1 MFLIPTTT
9 LFQQIFYCTFSPY
22 ENKCSLALQRDDFEQ
37 ILVHCNFTFN
47 EPELATRAKDRILI
61 MNDNKPLAIKEYGQ
75 NKKLKDR
82 IPNKTPVFIAT
93 EYQLSIKAGGI
104 DLIFEPVFNVS
115 SRKIIYSY
123 LTPEFINH
131 MKWSAK
137 DRSLLTAIGV
147 KEGLIAGIL
156 IVLAFLVPITLTMC
170 GCYIN
175 SSQLCSRIHKK

>member
-1 MFLIPTTT
+1 M
-9 LFQQIFYCTFSPY
+9 
-22 ENKCSLALQRDDFEQ
+22 
-37 ILVHCNFTFN
+37 FN
-47 EPELATRAKDRILI
+47 EPELATRAKDGILI
-61 MNDNKPLAIKEYGQ
+61 MNDNKPLTIREYGQ
-75 NKKLKDR
+75 NKKLKDT
-82 IPNKTPVFIAT
+82 IPNRTPVFIAT
-93 EYQLSIKAGGI
+93 EYQLSIKTGGI

-131 MKWSAK
+131 MKWSANA
-137 DRSLLTAIGV
+137 RSLLTAMEV

-175 SSQLCSRIHKK
+175 SSQLCSRIRSSRATKIIKKVGTAKLQSSSE